1 MATRVIRHRIVKS
14 VFLKEL
20 REVLRDRRSLAV
32 MFGVSLVLYP
42 EAAHLSA
49 NARELV
55 ADE

>member
-1 MATRVIRHRIVKS
+1 MIRPRIVKT

-20 REVLRDRRSLAV
+20 RAVLRDRRSLAV

-42 EAAHLSA
+42 EAANLSA
-49 NARELV
+49 DARELV